1 MRKILAF
8 ICMIIFCFSLVGCGG
23 SQTPAEKETAK
34 KISEIRKS
42 DKSRPDKFAEVFEVL
57 YGTPITERTSFDPLD
72 KNSEFYKAEYKQERF
87 LGATGETG
95 KIGEHSVAIINFGS
109 KGDPNAEN
117 KKLRVCVTAATV
129 EEAIEMFPSVVKALD
144 PKAPEQEIQEL
155 IDHLNEWGVKNG
167 LFVGR
172 LKGTFFRQ
180 NAGAQFILENK

>member
-1 MRKILAF
+1 
-8 ICMIIFCFSLVGCGG
+8 MIIFCFSLVGCGG
-23 SQTPAEKETAK
+23 GNSAIDKETAK

-42 DKSRPDKFAEVFEVL
+42 DMSRPDKFAKSFEVL
-57 YGTPITERTSFDPLD
+57 YGTPITERTSFDLMD
-72 KNSEFYKAEYKQERF
+72 KNNAFYKAEYKQEIWQ
-87 LGATGETG
+87 GATGESG

-109 KGDPNAEN
+109 AGQEGAEN
-117 KKLRVCVTAATV
+117 KKLRVCVNAATV
-129 EEAIEMFPSVVKALD
+129 EEAIEMFPSVVRALD
-144 PKAPEQEIQEL
+144 SKAPEQEIQEL